1 MGLAVLTG
9 VVSASE
15 KPFFNP
21 KLCLNRRQHKV
32 PCTLCRD
39 ICPGQVFS
47 LNPRE
52 PLKWDQCTDCGLC
65 VSVCPSRC
73 FAPPPGKQKLYAE
86 DLDLSQPVSFACYEE
101 AAVCTRRV
109 ECLAGIPWELAATL
123 ALYTHVVF
131 YVGAC
136 ARCSRA
142 GQVQCL
148 HDNLECLRDFLG
160 AEQFGQRVHI
170 MSEGRF
176 EMPVTNRAVS
186 RRDWFSGLGRSLGR
200 NLARTALNILPSFD
214 NESDSD
220 GFLYRRLLCEAVKQ
234 AQGTVAKKEEDGAG
248 SQSSAAPGTAS
259 GHNGEMSGQSEKALS
274 SRGGGSSGTVA
285 PAAGMAA
292 VSAVSAVAAA
302 RRYGVRLP
310 RYTRACFG
318 CNICERV
325 CPHNAL
331 EVSPEKDGKRTI
343 YITPWKCTG
352 CGLCAR
358 TCPHGGIRGMHL
370 VRVPHMNRLPLVR
383 VDSQSCAGCGCAVR
397 PGTPD
402 GLCTACARKAAKR
415 VR

>member
-1 MGLAVLTG
+1 MGLAALTG
-9 VVSASE
+9 AVSASE
-15 KPFFNP
+15 KPFFNS

-52 PLKWDQCTDCGLC
+52 PLKWDRCTDCGLC
-65 VSVCPSRC
+65 VPVCPSRC

-142 GQVQCL
+142 GQVACL

-160 AEQFGQRVHI
+160 AELFGARVHI

-176 EMPVTNRAVS
+176 EMPATNQAVS
-186 RRDWFSGLGRSLGR
+186 RREWFSGLGRSLGR
-200 NLARTALNILPSFD
+200 NLARTALNLLPSFD
-214 NESDSD
+214 DESDPD

-234 AQGTVAKKEEDGAG
+234 TQGESGE
-248 SQSSAAPGTAS
+248 AS
-259 GHNGEMSGQSEKALS
+259 GRAGEAFQ
-274 SRGGGSSGTVA
+274 SRGGGASRAVT
-285 PAAGMAA
+285 PAGGMAA
-292 VSAVSAVAAA
+292 VSAVSASAAA

-383 VDSQSCAGCGCAVR
+383 VDSQSCAGCGCAIR

-402 GLCTACARKAAKR
+402 GLCTACARKASKR